1 MRINLE
7 GCRLEINGKLI
18 SEDAEEI
25 IRMAS
30 DLDDLGIVPVKIDIL
45 DLSEEEVEG
54 LGHYLSKKIFVEGI
68 CLNGEEEP

>member
-7 GCRLEINGKLI
+7 GCRLEINGKVI

-30 DLDDLGIVPVKIDIL
+30 DLDDLGIVPTKVELL
-45 DLSEEEVEG
+45 DLSDEEIDG

-68 CLNGEEEP
+68 CLNGEEEL